1 MTAEARRTAVDPATV
16 AAGTAPTRLIALD
29 GVRGV
34 AALIVVFYHV
44 SLLAKTFARGGG
56 AGQQL
61 WTAVTES
68 PLKVLFAGTESVLVF
83 FVLSGLVVA
92 LPLLR
97 RSISWPAFLMSRLVR
112 LYLPIWGALLFA
124 TALIVFIPRSLSAVT
139 AKAWVVRANATEV
152 TPDDFLSEASLLAT
166 NYDIVNTLWSLRWE
180 LAFTAL
186 LPLAILI
193 AVVAKRHVWVVGIIA
208 SAATVAGRILGIDA
222 LVYLPVF
229 LLGTLIAVRLED
241 LVSWTHRRPRPVLWA
256 AITVVSVLLLVAN
269 WWTRPFVHQGTTMAD
284 ATWGVS
290 GIGALG
296 LVLVAVCSP
305 GAERLLSMRVPQWLG
320 KVSFSLYLVHVPII
334 ATLAFL
340 VGDAR
345 WWLVGLLAVPL
356 SLVVSTL
363 FFRFVERPSHLLARR
378 VGRLTDAAVL
388 RMRGRGRPA

>member
-1 MTAEARRTAVDPATV
+1 MTGDTRRTPVDPAT
-16 AAGTAPTRLIALD
+16 AAVRTAPIRLIALD

-34 AALIVVFYHV
+34 AALVVVFYHV

-56 AGQQL
+56 TGQQL
-61 WTAVTES
+61 WTAVAES

-97 RSISWPAFLMSRLVR
+97 RSVSWPAFLLSRLVR
-112 LYLPIWGALLFA
+112 LYLPVWGALLFA
-124 TALIVFIPRSLSAVT
+124 TVLIVFVPRTLSTVT
-139 AKAWVVRANATEV
+139 AKSWVVRANATEV
-152 TPDDFLSEASLLAT
+152 TPDDLLSEASLLPT

-180 LAFTAL
+180 LVFTAL

-193 AVVAKRHVWVVGIIA
+193 VVVAKRHVWVVGIIA
-208 SAATVAGRILGIDA
+208 AAATIAGRIIGIDA

-229 LLGTLIAVRLED
+229 LLGTLIAVRLDD
-241 LVSWTHRRPRPVLWA
+241 LVSWARRRPRPLLWA
-256 AITVVSVLLLVAN
+256 AITVISVLVLVAN
-269 WWTRPFVHQGTTMAD
+269 WWTRPFIDQGTTMAD
-284 ATWGVS
+284 ATWGIS
-290 GIGALG
+290 GIGAFG

-305 GAERLLSMRVPQWLG
+305 GAERLLSRRIPQWLG

-345 WWLVGLLAVPL
+345 WWLVGLIAVPL

-378 VGRLTDAAVL
+378 VGRLTDAAIA
-388 RMRGRGRPA
+388 RMRSRGRPA